1 MFGIGGIEF
10 VIIAIVTVLV
20 VGPKELPT
28 VLYNVGKAFSKF
40 REYSNSLT
48 QGFDAI
54 AREGE
59 LQDIV
64 TKANKAGD
72 SQMSFREEQ
81 QRAIE
86 ARRAAGED
94 IEDIEPDD
102 DEIDGAGISDDAL
115 DAEFEDDQAAIA
127 AERHFERKAEIQ
139 KNKEDIIH
147 PANVA
152 GQKGA
157 RDE

>member
-10 VIIAIVTVLV
+10 VMIAIVAILV

-28 VLYNVGKAFSKF
+28 ALYNIGKVIGKF
-40 REYSNSLT
+40 KEYSNSLT

-64 TKANKAGD
+64 SKANTAGD
-72 SQMSFREEQ
+72 EYTAFREEQ

-86 ARRAAGED
+86 ARRASGED
-94 IEDIEPDD
+94 VSEYDFDTD
-102 DEIDGAGISDDAL
+102 SNDIDGASDSAVTLGVGQNINPEVQENKDDIL
-115 DAEFEDDQAAIA
+115 NSHLEDKK
-127 AERHFERKAEIQ
+127 HT
-139 KNKEDIIH
+139 
-147 PANVA
+147 
-152 GQKGA
+152 GGSL
-157 RDE
+157 